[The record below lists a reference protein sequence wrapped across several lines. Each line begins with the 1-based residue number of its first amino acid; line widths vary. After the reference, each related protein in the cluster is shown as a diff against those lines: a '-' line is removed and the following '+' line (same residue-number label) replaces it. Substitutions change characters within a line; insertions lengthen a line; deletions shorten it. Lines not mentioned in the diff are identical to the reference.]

1 MHHWIGNKLLLVAIV
16 CGIASGAWGLKPSSA
31 RAYHTYKTRLLDTS
45 AYSLHRRELRLGLM
59 QLGYGIIDQLQVTT
73 YTMPWFLGVILE
85 DFAPNLELKST
96 FYDRRR
102 LALSASV
109 GVVEGQTTQVSG
121 DGESLT
127 TKKVRYLI
135 VPLNLASSV
144 RINSRV
150 STHLGAQFTGT
161 RVLGSKQPTDNEIR
175 GATAVN
181 LLQLWGMFE
190 WRLSRVTAFTLTVRW
205 VPWASDTV
213 VRGDLVVDPNT
224 GAVLGLEVEVFDL
237 TNAFAIIPGFVFSWK
252 RANLR
257 VGAGYGDF
265 FLEGLG
271 LLIPGS
277 TLRNISPELD
287 VFVRF

>member
-16 CGIASGAWGLKPSSA
+16 SSVTCGAWVLKPNSA
-31 RAYHTYKTRLLDTS
+31 RAYHTYKARLLNTS
-45 AYSLHRRELRLGLM
+45 AYSLHRREARLGLM
-59 QLGYGIIDQLQVTT
+59 QLSYGIIDQLQVTT
-73 YTMPWFLGVILE
+73 YTMPWLLGAILE
-85 DFAPNLELKST
+85 AVAPNLEFKST

-102 LALSASV
+102 LALSVSA
-109 GVVEGQTTQVSG
+109 GVVEGQVEQISG
-121 DGESLT
+121 EGESLT
-127 TKKVRYLI
+127 TKKVRYVI

-150 STHLGAQFTGT
+150 STHLGGQFTFT
-161 RVLGSKQPTDNEIR
+161 DVVGSSQPTDNEIR
-175 GATAVN
+175 GATVVN

-190 WRLSRVTAFTLTVRW
+190 MRISRVSAFTLTVRW

-224 GAVLGLEVEVFDL
+224 GAVVGVEVEAFDL

-257 VGAGYGDF
+257 VGVGYGDF
-265 FLEGLG
+265 FLEGFG
-271 LLIPGS
+271 LAIPGS
-277 TLRNISPELD
+277 TLRYISPEFD